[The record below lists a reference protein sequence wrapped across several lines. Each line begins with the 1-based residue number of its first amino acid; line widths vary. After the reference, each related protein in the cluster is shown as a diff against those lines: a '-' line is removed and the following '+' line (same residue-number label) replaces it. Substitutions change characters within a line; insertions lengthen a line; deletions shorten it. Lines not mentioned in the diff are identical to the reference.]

1 MDEVKW
7 EENERR
13 LGGMMSGRQQEVWGV
28 LDVSVSLPHTHT
40 HTYTLELFIVGG

>member
-13 LGGMMSGRQQEVWGV
+13 LGGMMSGRQQEVCGV

-40 HTYTLELFIVGG
+40 QILELFIIGG